1 MSNILKSNEIF
12 INNGNKFML
21 RKEVNPVHDKGYK
34 FPSNNRKS
42 HVQNNK
48 STEAAKEEVSN
59 ILADAERKADSIINA
74 AVHEARQIKQRAQ
87 QEGFQAGYREGAKKA
102 EQLFFS
108 ELQEVQS
115 LKKEIIVERERL
127 YHQFERDLVNL
138 ALDIAKRVV
147 YDRLE
152 QDDEVLRYI
161 VESTLQRVQGKAKKK
176 LRINAGDQDR
186 IERLKEAFLSKF
198 KPLEDIEIIGDQHIG
213 TGSCIIETDNGI
225 IDGSVQSR
233 VEEIEMALSGG
244 RHEQQRLD

>member
-1 MSNILKSNEIF
+1 M
-12 INNGNKFML
+12 
-21 RKEVNPVHDKGYK
+21 
-34 FPSNNRKS
+34 
-42 HVQNNK
+42 
-48 STEAAKEEVSN
+48 
-59 ILADAERKADSIINA
+59 
-74 AVHEARQIKQRAQ
+74 
-87 QEGFQAGYREGAKKA
+87 
-102 EQLFFS
+102 
-108 ELQEVQS
+108 
-115 LKKEIIVERERL
+115 
-127 YHQFERDLVNL
+127 
-138 ALDIAKRVV
+138 DIAKRVV

-161 VESTLQRVQGKAKKK
+161 VESTLQRVQGKAKIK